1 MVSLD
6 ELRATV
12 LRMERWLTAV
22 DELLVKDLMTAYE
35 ELVPRFERDLEDERD
50 QLLSRGG
57 ALMLVQQVW
66 KERV

>member
-1 MVSLD
+1 MEGRL
-6 ELRATV
+6 ATV
-12 LRMERWLTAV
+12 EAPQVRA
-22 DELLVKDLMTAYE
+22 LMTAYA

-66 KERV
+66 RGGA

>member
-12 LRMERWLTAV
+12 LRMERRLTAL

-66 KERV
+66 KERG